1 MLLELIVLVLNDP
14 GKVDDV
20 LAAWLE
26 IGISGVTILDSRG
39 LSHRVGR
46 RGLRDDLPLFPSLE
60 DLLRG
65 REEVHRTLFAV
76 VPDGFEI
83 EALVVATERITGS
96 FEEPDTGI
104 LFTLPVSRA
113 WGLHRTA
120 ASPRNR
126 GNEGG

>member
-26 IGISGVTILDSRG
+26 TGVSGVTILDSRG
-39 LSHRVGR
+39 LSHYIPPRGGGG

-65 REEVHRTLFAV
+65 REESHRTLFTL
-76 VPDGFEI
+76 VPDNFDI
-83 EALVVATERITGS
+83 QALVAATEQITGT
-96 FEEPDTGI
+96 FDEPDTGI
-104 LFTLPVSRA
+104 LFTVPITRA
-113 WGLHRTA
+113 WGLHRKG
-120 ASPRNR
+120 S
-126 GNEGG
+126 